1 MPHKQC
7 QLKQIL
13 AVIMTF
19 ELIILCAACQQQN
32 KLTKQ
37 LIGSWTNVDLKVS
50 LNHHQEG
57 DSAYQFEVPVGQ
69 WEAILNIKPIL
80 TDFRDDGSYRSEYR
94 TLEDSLIREVEGKWQ
109 FNRDSLILIEA
120 GTATLY
126 HVEMVDSLVIFTSWL
141 DWDQDGEADD
151 LYTGRQVKIVD
162 RN

>member
-1 MPHKQC
+1 MLHKQC
-7 QLKQIL
+7 QLKQFL
-13 AVIMTF
+13 TVVVTF
-19 ELIILCAACQQQN
+19 GLIILYAACQQQN
-32 KLTKQ
+32 QLTEQ

-57 DSAYQFEVPVGQ
+57 DSAYQFEVPMGQ

-94 TLEDSLIREVEGKWQ
+94 TLEDSLIREVEGNWK
-109 FNRDSLILIEA
+109 FDRDSLILIEA

-126 HVEMVDSLVIFTSWL
+126 HVEVVDSLVIFTGWL

-151 LYTGRQVKIVD
+151 LYTGRQHKVVL
-162 RN
+162 R